1 MRIVLAII
9 NADILTEVLPVLF
22 DLDVYETISELQDDL
37 GNKAVLN

>member
-9 NADILTEVLPVLF
+9 NADILNEVLPVLF

-37 GNKAVLN
+37 GNKSVLN